1 LIFIV
6 LLILFLILVF
16 IFISILNAHQVSSSK
31 TMRWPRSHLPFISLS
46 PRLLVCLFVVAAG
59 AGAAYFWYGRIGP
72 EPPAV
77 ASEGV
82 EPAVRDAIEEA
93 RATVLHSP
101 RTAVAWGR
109 LGMVLLAHAFPL
121 EAEKCFARAEQLDP
135 REPRWSYYL
144 GVAVS
149 TRDPEAAIAAWQ
161 RAALLCGDQPDGP
174 RLRLAGAML
183 AQGHYDQARS
193 HYQRLLEHEPSHP
206 LAHLGLARLAYAE
219 EKWSDSQAH
228 LLHCTGS
235 PYSRKAAH
243 TLLATV
249 YQRLGEQG
257 AADRELRLLPSLP
270 DDADWPNPF
279 AEELARLRVDR
290 RGRLQQAARLL
301 DQNRIGEGI
310 AALRRLV
317 RDCPDLDAAWRAL
330 GYTLSQQGDYAAAEV
345 ALQRALQLA
354 PDSAEAQYYMGCAK
368 FSRKTY
374 ALAAGYFRR
383 ATELKPDYALA
394 HYNLGQCLKLQGD
407 RAGALAAF
415 QAAVDCRP
423 YLAEAHRSLGELL
436 VQDGRKTE
444 ALDHLRQAA
453 DLNPEDKEARRLLQ
467 QLQASLPPKEHR

>member
-1 LIFIV
+1 MSWF
-6 LLILFLILVF
+6 
-16 IFISILNAHQVSSSK
+16 
-31 TMRWPRSHLPFISLS
+31 RSPLPFVSWS
-46 PRLLVCLFVVAAG
+46 PFLLVSLFVLAAG
-59 AGAAYFWYGRIGP
+59 GAGGYFWYCRTGP

-77 ASEGV
+77 ADEGV
-82 EPAVRDAIEEA
+82 EPAVRAAIDEA
-93 RATVLHSP
+93 RATVLRSP
-101 RTAVAWGR
+101 RNAVAWGR
-109 LGMVLLAHAFPL
+109 LGMVLLAHAFPA
-121 EAEKCFARAEQLDP
+121 EAEKCFARSEQLDP
-135 REPRWSYYL
+135 GEPRWPYYRA
-144 GVAVS
+144 VAVS
-149 TRDPEAAIAAWQ
+149 TRDPEAAVAAWQ
-161 RAALLCGDQPDGP
+161 RVALLCGDQPDAP

-183 AQGHYDQARS
+183 GQGHYDGARS
-193 HYQRLLEHEPSHP
+193 QYQRLLEQEPSHP

-235 PYSRKAAH
+235 PHSRKAAH

-249 YQRLGEQG
+249 YQRLGDQG
-257 AADRELRLLPSLP
+257 AAARELRLLPDLP
-270 DDADWPNPF
+270 EDADWPNPF

-310 AALRRLV
+310 AALQRLV

-330 GYTLSQQGDYAAAEV
+330 GYTLFQQGDYAAAED

-368 FSRKTY
+368 FSRKMY
-374 ALAAGYFRR
+374 ALATAYFRR

-407 RAGALAAF
+407 RAGSLAAF

-436 VQDGRKTE
+436 FQDGRKTE

-453 DLNPEDKEARRLLQ
+453 DLNPGDAEARRLLQ
-467 QLQASLPPKEHR
+467 QLQSSLP